1 MENKIIKIIIDGQ
14 EILAREGQTIL
25 EAAEENGL
33 VIPKLCYH
41 PDLKVKANCRLCMA
55 EIEGEK
61 NMLMTCA
68 TKVKEGMK
76 ITIKSERINRARKT
90 NLELI
95 FGQHQLKCAAC
106 PWGTH
111 CDLLKMGRDY
121 GAKIN
126 KYANRKLNR
135 KIYQYGPIVL
145 DGTKCIDCR
154 NCVEACPVDYLEIKG
169 KGPEIEIVPSEDKN
183 KDCIYC
189 GQCIVHCP
197 VGAIEAESQ
206 FKLPKEK
213 GKILVVQFAPSVRST
228 IGEEF
233 GFEPGEDMTERIAA
247 GLRKLGFDRVYDTS
261 VGADLTTVIEAEELI
276 ERLKENKFLPMFTS
290 CCPAWVSFVEFYYP
304 EFMPNLTTARSP
316 HMMLGGV
323 VKKYMAQNEKIDI
336 KNIVMVSVM
345 PCTAKKFEAT
355 RSELFHHGIK
365 PVDAVVTT
373 RELASLFKKNG
384 IDLKTIKPE
393 PADHPFGDYS
403 GAAIIYGASGGVM
416 ESALRTAAAIITDG
430 KVIKCDFEKVRG
442 IQGIKKAKVDVEGKV
457 ISVAVVSGIK
467 NAKIILEEIK
477 KDPQAYHYVEFMA
490 CPGGCIGGGG
500 QPVPVSDEIRKKRAA
515 GLYKLDQ
522 GCDIR
527 LSHKNPIVSD
537 IQKNF
542 SYDELHHI
550 VHTTYSHKKRGEIKG
565 FLSDD
570 SRN

>member
-1 MENKIIKIIIDGQ
+1 MEKRVKIIIDGQ

-76 ITIKSERINRARKT
+76 ITSKSERINQAKKT

-111 CDLLKMGRDY
+111 CNLLKMGRDH

-126 KYANRKLNR
+126 KYVNRKLNR
-135 KIYQYGPIVL
+135 KIYQYGPIIL

-183 KDCIYC
+183 KNCIYC

-213 GKILVVQFAPSVRST
+213 GKILVAQFAPSVRST

-233 GFEPGEDMTERIAA
+233 GFEPGEDMTERMAA
-247 GLRKLGFDRVYDTS
+247 GLKKLGFDRVFDTS

-304 EFMPNLTTARSP
+304 EFMPNLISARSP

-323 VKKYMAQNEKIDI
+323 VKKYMAQKEKIDI

-365 PVDAVVTT
+365 PVDAVITT
-373 RELASLFKKNG
+373 RELASLFKKNN

-442 IQGIKKAKVDVEGKV
+442 IQGIKKAKVDVEGKI

-550 VHTTYSHKKRGEIKG
+550 VYTTYSRKKRGEIIK
-565 FLSDD
+565 
-570 SRN
+570 